1 MNTHT
6 CDNDICKLLN
16 PCIDELLPHSEVMR
30 RIKEAERNTYF
41 IMKNYKTMD
50 IQLIGP
56 LGFYDWATHHMIYQV
71 PNIEF
76 IQGLSNKI
84 RDIGPRKIIEVGS
97 GRGIICRYISNI
109 LHEKIILTDSYSWW
123 KYHDLIEH
131 VESHIDLSSDVL
143 KRTYIEAI
151 EEFKPDLIIAS
162 WIPYNECWTKD
173 FRKYPFVNGYILIG
187 EGRGGATGS
196 EEDWDTDWNLQYLD
210 DVSKCG
216 ICKTDLGIHT
226 EDSMFNILHTVVTYF
241 ERPKKN
247 C

>member
-1 MNTHT
+1 MNIHT

-30 RIKEAERNTYF
+30 RIKEAERKIYS

-50 IQLIGP
+50 ISLIGP
-56 LGFYDWATHHMIYQV
+56 LGFYDWATRHMIYQV

-76 IQGLSNKI
+76 IQGLCNKI
-84 RDIGPRKIIEVGS
+84 RDIDPKKIIEVGS
-97 GRGIICRYISNI
+97 GRGIICRYTSNF
-109 LHEKIILTDSYSWW
+109 LNEKIILTDSYSWW
-123 KYHDLIEH
+123 RNHELMEH
-131 VESHIDLSSDVL
+131 VKSPADLYSDIL

-173 FRKYPFVNGYILIG
+173 FRKYPFVKGYLLIG
-187 EGRGGATGS
+187 ESRGGATGS

-210 DVSKCG
+210 DVSKYG
-216 ICKTDLGIHT
+216 ICKTDLGIHLGNYMC
-226 EDSMFNILHTVVTYF
+226 SLHTEVMYF